1 MKNKRKSNYQLAYII
16 SIFITPFMLN
26 KKNEYICLYKKDS
39 IFKEFTTTKHKES
52 IKELNHLFMNVYRN
66 QNTEIIFIIWFYN
79 NWRKKGL
86 LSEIEKRDDVLVNIF
101 KSFKSIITK

>member
-1 MKNKRKSNYQLAYII
+1 MNIYAFLEMKMKQ
-16 SIFITPFMLN
+16 
-26 KKNEYICLYKKDS
+26 KNS
-39 IFKEFTTTKHKES
+39 QQQKHKES

-101 KSFKSIITK
+101 KSSNHSNPSKPNEINENR